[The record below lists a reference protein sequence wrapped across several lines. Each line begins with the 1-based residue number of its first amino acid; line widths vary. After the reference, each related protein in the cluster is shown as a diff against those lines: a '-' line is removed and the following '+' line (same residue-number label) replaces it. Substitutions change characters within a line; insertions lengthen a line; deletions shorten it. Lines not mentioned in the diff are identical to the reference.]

1 MAKISEYQSAASVQ
15 GDELIPCVQNGVNRN
30 ITPTQLIGGYEVKNV
45 LQQITVGSSLGAD
58 YTSLNTAITNI
69 GTIKTFRIV
78 TAISLSASISF
89 PADVTIIIGA
99 QGSISGAYT
108 LTGSKTA
115 LKFEGGNAAIAS
127 NVTFAGTWITND
139 IDINNFGVVADGV
152 TDDRTVINKAFDLTR
167 LTNRKRIVMSGVYK
181 VSDGLNVANI
191 IIVGN
196 PKFIGTNGKNTLGAS
211 GTIGSFYALD
221 VDADEA
227 DYSIVCTNATFLAS
241 IAVGDLLLVSTN
253 IEYGD
258 SCNGAE
264 IIEII
269 NIEDSTGE
277 IFFKA
282 PLHLNY
288 VVTDGAK
295 VARISPVTFSNEG
308 LITIELPID
317 TTGTLAIDRYSSGLF
332 ITYGRDHD
340 VNIATLKTG
349 GWGCAFSSCYRPR
362 VRFRGTQ
369 GETAGYGYGVSIVG
383 ATMFADV
390 TGSAF
395 GFRHCVQHGG
405 AADGIPWESHIHD
418 FYAAGMLA
426 TGATMYDTHPSTG
439 SVVFTNC
446 MAQGDSTY
454 SGALVGFLCNG
465 KNVSLI
471 NCEAR
476 NLGVGTEVT
485 DATCKQISIN
495 GLRCTNTNY
504 GVLIGS
510 SAVVDNLDLKDIRV
524 INTVLRTGAVLSLA
538 AGVVN
543 NITINGIHGFNI
555 TSIINFSSTG
565 AYPTKIEARDLSCIN
580 GTDSGTYAIRLNDAS
595 IVELLIDGLICQKCN
610 YILQALTAIPV
621 CIIRNFEITETG
633 SVNTFTFSANVGT
646 LMLANGAVK
655 NPVTAS
661 SQIVTC
667 AENIIN
673 LAMINI
679 LINGTNM
686 EHFTNVA
693 SGKTFTNFFHSGNVV
708 VDAITGFHEAQT
720 PTNTI
725 TSGSVGIS

>member
-15 GDELIPCVQNGVNRN
+15 GDELIPCVQGGVNRN
-30 ITPTQLIGGYEVKNV
+30 ITPSQLIGGYEVKNV
-45 LQQITVGSSLGAD
+45 LQQITVGSSDGAD
-58 YTSLNTAITNI
+58 YTSLNTAIAGI
-69 GTIKTFRIV
+69 GTITAFRIV
-78 TAISLSASISF
+78 TPVTLTANISM
-89 PADVTIIIGA
+89 PAGVTIIIGA
-99 QGSISGAYT
+99 QGSLTGAYT
-108 LTGSKTA
+108 LTGNNTA
-115 LKFEGGNAAIAS
+115 LKFEGKNAAISS
-127 NVTFAGTWITND
+127 NITFAGTWLTDD
-139 IDINNFGVVADGV
+139 IDIDNFGVVADGI
-152 TDDRTVINKAFDLTR
+152 TDDRTIINKAFDFTR
-167 LTNRKRIVMSGVYK
+167 LTNRKRIVMNGVYK
-181 VSDGLNVANI
+181 ISDGITVSNTC
-191 IIVGN
+191 IVGN
-196 PKFIGTNGKNTLGAS
+196 PKFIGTNGEPALGGNGTLG
-211 GTIGSFYALD
+211 TFYALD
-221 VDADEA
+221 SNADVA
-227 DYSIVCTNATFLAS
+227 DYSIVCSNATFLAS
-241 IAVGDLLLVSTN
+241 IEVGDLILISTN
-253 IEYGD
+253 IEYAD
-258 SCNGAE
+258 SANGAE
-264 IIEII
+264 IVEII

-282 PLHLNY
+282 PLHLDYLTSN
-288 VVTDGAK
+288 GAK
-295 VARISPVTFSNEG
+295 VAKVSTITFSNIG
-308 LITIELPID
+308 LITVEFPVD
-317 TTGTLAIDRYSSGLF
+317 TVGNVSIDRYTMGF
-332 ITYGRDHD
+332 FFTYGRDID
-340 VNIATLKTG
+340 VNVATLKTG

-405 AADGIPWESHIHD
+405 ATDGIPWESHVHD
-418 FYAAGMLA
+418 YYAAGMLA

-465 KNVSLI
+465 KNVSLV

-476 NLGVGTEVT
+476 NLGVGAEIT

-504 GVLIGS
+504 GVLVGS

-524 INTVLRTGAVLSLA
+524 VNTVLRTGAVLSLA

-595 IVELLIDGLICQKCN
+595 IVELLIDGLICQKCS

-673 LAMINI
+673 LAMVNI